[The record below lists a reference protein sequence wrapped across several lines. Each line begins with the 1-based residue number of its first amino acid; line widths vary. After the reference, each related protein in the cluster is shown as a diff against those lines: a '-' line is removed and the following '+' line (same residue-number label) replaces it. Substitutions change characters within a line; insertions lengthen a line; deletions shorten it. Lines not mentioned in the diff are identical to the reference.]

1 MILLCGIPSES
12 PIAMARE
19 ALASLA
25 EPTVVFNQRDFSSAH
40 FDFDLTPGGISGKLA
55 INGNSYDLTE
65 ITGVYMRLIEEQ
77 ALPEF
82 QSLPS
87 NGPEQQQCHN
97 LHDALLRWLEITPAR
112 VVNRSRPM
120 GSNASKPYQAQLI
133 SQLGFSIPETLITND
148 PTLVRDFCAQH
159 GRVIYKS
166 ISGVRS
172 IVQELT
178 PADMTRLEQ
187 IRWCPT
193 QFQAFVE
200 GTNVR
205 VHVIGKAVFATRI
218 ETDTTDY
225 RYATRQGGATELTAT
240 ELSDELNDR
249 CIRLAAVLE
258 LPFAGIDLKITPDGE
273 VFCFEVNPSP
283 GYTYYESHTGQPIAL
298 ALARYLAGK

>member
-40 FDFDLTPGGISGKLA
+40 FDFDLMPGSISGKLA
-55 INGNSYDLTE
+55 INGNSYDLSE

-82 QSLPS
+82 QSLS
-87 NGPEQQQCHN
+87 ANGPEQQQCHN

-148 PTLVRDFCAQH
+148 PALVRDFCIQH

-205 VHVIGKAVFATRI
+205 VHVIGQEAFATRI

-225 RYATRQGGATELTAT
+225 RYATRQGGETELTAT

-249 CIRLAAVLE
+249 CVRLAAALE
-258 LPFAGIDLKITPDGE
+258 LPFAGIDLKVTPDGE

-298 ALARYLAGK
+298 ALARYLSGH